1 MMFFGRPNINL
12 RPLFPSYRRGTC
24 LLMAFCFSGFISA
37 CAPMNVPDGRTLD
50 IPAATKVEPRGE
62 ALNENRDAVLTIP
75 LGEDVLVPLIKRSD
89 PLPMDEVGPLELRGE
104 TLAGA
109 LQLVLAGFD
118 VPIAFQTNEGLT
130 RQITVANLRGSINDV
145 VNRLCGLADLYC
157 TYEGGILEVKET
169 ETFIV
174 SLPPLDDEGFGS
186 IAQGLAAVSG
196 AETVIDGST
205 RTLIYTVTQRNA
217 SRAAQYF
224 DRLRANTALIVYE
237 TYIWEVQLDTANSAG
252 IRWDNLGSIGA
263 LNTGISL
270 DGGISSQVG
279 TPITIGLPTQSE
291 VNLATGDIFRF
302 LTEQGA
308 VKTISQPQL
317 TVLSGSE
324 ARLRVA
330 ETINY
335 IESLTRTTDDDG
347 DETVSTTTAE
357 VDTGFELNIAS
368 SWDESTVYAAIELEI
383 DEFLGFE
390 NFDAGDDDTL
400 QLPRTSEREL
410 TTQVRSRPGDSILIA
425 GLVRERD
432 EFDSSGLG
440 TNTPFLPT
448 SRTGLTDNTEL
459 VILLRPR
466 VIRYVDQARMIAEQ
480 ERAKAKLFDDVV
492 SEQVEPVSNNT
503 FSLFPDKPDTF
514 DIDLLLNPAVNA
526 KPMEEKKS

>member
-1 MMFFGRPNINL
+1 MTVFQKTHGQYLAGISPCLMKVA
-12 RPLFPSYRRGTC
+12 
-24 LLMAFCFSGFISA
+24 LLMLVFSVSLVTA
-37 CAPMNVPDGRTLD
+37 SCAPMKVPEGRTLD
-50 IPAATKVEPRGE
+50 IPPATKVTPRGE
-62 ALNENRDAVLTIP
+62 AINENKDAVLTVP
-75 LGEDVLVPLIKRSD
+75 LGEDVLVPVIKMGE
-89 PLPMDEVGPLELRGE
+89 PLPSDEVGPFELRGE

-109 LQLVLAGFD
+109 LQLVLAGYD

-130 RQITVANLRGSINDV
+130 RQITVANLKGSVDEV
-145 VNRLCGLADLYC
+145 VSRLCGLADLYC

-196 AETVIDGST
+196 AETVIDDST

-217 SRAAQYF
+217 DRAERYF

-237 TYIWEVQLDTANSAG
+237 TYIWEVQLGTANSAG
-252 IRWDNLGSIGA
+252 IRWDTLGSIGE
-263 LNTGISL
+263 LNTGFSL

-279 TPITIGLPTQSE
+279 TPITIGLPTKSE
-291 VNLATGDIFRF
+291 VSLATGDIFRF

-324 ARLRVA
+324 ANLRVA

-335 IESLTRTTDDDG
+335 IESLTRTTDDNG

-368 SWDESTVYAAIELEI
+368 SWDESTVYAAIELQI

-390 NFDAGDDDTL
+390 TFDAGGDDSL

-432 EFDSSGLG
+432 EYDTSGLG
-440 TNTPFLPT
+440 TNTPLFPT
-448 SRTGLTDNTEL
+448 SRTGLTDNSEL

-466 VIRYVDQARMIAEQ
+466 VIRYVEQ
-480 ERAKAKLFDDVV
+480 SRLDAQKTKLKLFENKDDMMNPAT
-492 SEQVEPVSNNT
+492 SD
-503 FSLFPDKPDTF
+503 FKLFPDAPDESEI
-514 DIDLLLNPAVNA
+514 DIDMLLNPAINA
-526 KPMEEKKS
+526 KPMEERS